1 MQQSLFGFIKE
12 TAQNATKREVLSCT
26 VVSSDPLQ
34 IKFDGDAS
42 TLLDKEVLII
52 PKSVTGLTAGSKV
65 YITQAGAGGKFIIIG
80 RG

>member
-1 MQQSLFGFIKE
+1 MIEDFFDHTCDIYHNVKQ
-12 TAQNATKREVLSCT
+12 T
-26 VVSSDPLQ
+26 V
-34 IKFDGDAS
+34 S
-42 TLLDKEVLII
+42 TLLDKDVLII